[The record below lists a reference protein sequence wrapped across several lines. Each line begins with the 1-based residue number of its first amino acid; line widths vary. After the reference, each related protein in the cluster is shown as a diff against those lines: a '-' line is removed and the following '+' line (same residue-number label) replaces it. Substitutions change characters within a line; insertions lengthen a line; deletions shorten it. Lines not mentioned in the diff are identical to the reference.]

1 MTLEVGMSLP
11 ILVGARRGRPD
22 ADKGAQQ
29 ARPDWAAT
37 DEVAH
42 DATLT
47 AFLCF
52 LHGSVVELGIA
63 PTLRSYGD
71 GSAQAPP

>member
-37 DEVAH
+37 DEVGH
-42 DATLT
+42 DATPT
-47 AFLCF
+47 AFLSLLQERWSNWGVRRGPAARC
-52 LHGSVVELGIA
+52 
-63 PTLRSYGD
+63 
-71 GSAQAPP
+71 